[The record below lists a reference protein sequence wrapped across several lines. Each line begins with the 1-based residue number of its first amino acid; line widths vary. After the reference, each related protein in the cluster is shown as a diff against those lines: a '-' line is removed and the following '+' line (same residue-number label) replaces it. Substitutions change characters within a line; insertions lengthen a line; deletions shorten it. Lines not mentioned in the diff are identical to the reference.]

1 MSSQTVARRY
11 ALALADVAIER
22 GEEREVQ
29 AEISSWA
36 VMIESNPQLQEVF
49 ANPTI
54 PYEQKRSVL
63 EELISR
69 SNVRQTTAGF
79 LQVLLKNQ
87 RLSQLKE
94 VADRFANV
102 LDERSGVV
110 AANVMTARNV
120 PEESKKALQDAL
132 ATATGKTV
140 RLNFTTDEDIIG
152 GMVTHIGSTVFD
164 GSVRTQLEQLAIQ
177 LSGK

>member
-1 MSSQTVARRY
+1 M
-11 ALALADVAIER
+11 ER

-36 VMIESNPQLQEVF
+36 TLIESNPQLREVF
-49 ANPTI
+49 DNPTI
-54 PYEQKRSVL
+54 PYEQKRGVL
-63 EELISR
+63 EQLISR
-69 SNVRQTTAGF
+69 SKVRQTTAGF

-94 VADRFANV
+94 VADKFANV

-110 AANVMTARNV
+110 AANVMTARDV

-132 ATATGKTV
+132 ATATGKIV
-140 RLNFTTDEDIIG
+140 RLNFTTDKEIIA
-152 GMVTHIGSTVFD
+152 GMVTKIGSTVFD
-164 GSVRTQLEQLAIQ
+164 GSVRTQLE
-177 LSGK
+177 

>member
-1 MSSQTVARRY
+1 MQTVARRY
-11 ALALADVAIER
+11 ALALADVAMER

-36 VMIESNPQLQEVF
+36 TLIESNPQLREVF
-49 ANPTI
+49 DNPTI
-54 PYEQKRSVL
+54 PYEQKRGVL
-63 EELISR
+63 EQLISR
-69 SNVRQTTAGF
+69 SKVRQTTAGF

-94 VADRFANV
+94 VADKFANV

-110 AANVMTARNV
+110 AANVMTARDV

-132 ATATGKTV
+132 ATATGKIV
-140 RLNFTTDEDIIG
+140 RLNFTTDKEIIA
-152 GMVTHIGSTVFD
+152 GMVTQIGSTVFD
-164 GSVRTQLEQLAIQ
+164 GSVRTQLERLAIQ

>member
-1 MSSQTVARRY
+1 MQTVARRY

-36 VMIESNPQLQEVF
+36 ALIESNPQLREVF

-54 PYEQKRSVL
+54 AYEQKRAVL
-63 EELISR
+63 DDLISR
-69 SNVRQTTAGF
+69 TKVRQTTAGF

-110 AANVMTARNV
+110 AANVMTARDV
-120 PEESKKALQDAL
+120 PEKSKKALKDAL
-132 ATATGKTV
+132 ATATGKIV
-140 RLNFTTDEDIIG
+140 RLNFTTDEKIIG
-152 GMVTHIGSTVFD
+152 GMVTHVGSTVFD
-164 GSVRTQLEQLAIQ
+164 GSVRTQLERLAVQ

>member
-1 MSSQTVARRY
+1 MSLQTVARRY

-36 VMIESNPQLQEVF
+36 ALIESNPQLREVF

-54 PYEQKRSVL
+54 AYEQKRAVL
-63 EELISR
+63 EDLISR
-69 SNVRQTTAGF
+69 TKVRQTTAGF
-79 LQVLLKNQ
+79 LKVLLKNQ
-87 RLSQLKE
+87 RLSELKE

-110 AANVMTARNV
+110 AANVMTARDV
-120 PEESKKALQDAL
+120 PEKSKEALQDAL
-132 ATATGKTV
+132 VTATGKIV
-140 RLNFTTDEDIIG
+140 RLNFTTDKNIIG
-152 GMVTHIGSTVFD
+152 GMVTHVGSTVFD
-164 GSVRTQLEQLAIQ
+164 GSVRTQLERLAVQ
-177 LSGK
+177 LSGE

>member
-1 MSSQTVARRY
+1 MSLQTVARRY

-36 VMIESNPQLQEVF
+36 TLIEANPQLREVF
-49 ANPTI
+49 DNPTI

-140 RLNFTTDEDIIG
+140 RLNFTTDEEIIG

>member
-1 MSSQTVARRY
+1 MQTVARRY

-22 GEEREVQ
+22 REEREVQ

-36 VMIESNPQLQEVF
+36 VMIESNPQLREVF

-54 PYEQKRSVL
+54 PYEQKRRVL
-63 EELISR
+63 EDLISR

-102 LDERSGVV
+102 LNERSGVV
-110 AANVMTARNV
+110 AANVMTAREV
-120 PEESKKALQDAL
+120 PEESKKPLQDAL

-152 GMVTHIGSTVFD
+152 GMVTQIGSTVFD
-164 GSVRTQLEQLAIQ
+164 GSVRTQLERLAIQ

>member
-1 MSSQTVARRY
+1 MSLQTVARRY

-36 VMIESNPQLQEVF
+36 ALIESNPQLREVF

-54 PYEQKRSVL
+54 AYEQKRAVL
-63 EELISR
+63 EDLISR
-69 SNVRQTTAGF
+69 TKVRQTTVGF
-79 LQVLLKNQ
+79 LKVLLKNQ
-87 RLSQLKE
+87 RLSELKE

-110 AANVMTARNV
+110 AANVMTAREV
-120 PEESKKALQDAL
+120 PEKSKKALQDAL
-132 ATATGKTV
+132 VTATGKIV
-140 RLNFTTDEDIIG
+140 RLNFTTDEKIIG
-152 GMVTHIGSTVFD
+152 GMVTHVGSTVFD
-164 GSVRTQLEQLAIQ
+164 GSVRTQLERLAVQ